1 MNYMQIITAV
11 AALLAGL
18 WTLTQLVAY
27 VREKDPKNL
36 NIALVLLIVIVGL
49 IIAYPHLKERVVPMA
64 VRTVSGQT
72 VATGASPPS
81 QSYPS
86 VNPAGLSS
94 SVNAPALSGESIP
107 PSALPPSIPPPDD
120 QTSSAQASSAQ
131 ASSAPSQGIPGGS
144 EVSSPPPLPS
154 SPAAAGAARGDV
166 KSSFLI
172 DIRRNMLGGIN
183 DIVAKCT
190 FAEVG
195 NSDVE
200 MVSYAVSVHYLEAP
214 DDPVEKAVTRSFDR
228 TLKDRIAVKANT
240 TVQKELTLDRE
251 IGDLVIKSRKSRSIG
266 WITITWIGKDSAGN
280 EISSRSTSN
289 RPDDAAQ

>member
-64 VRTVSGQT
+64 VRTVTGQT
-72 VATGASPPS
+72 GATGSSPPS

-86 VNPAGLSS
+86 VNPTGLTS
-94 SVNAPALSGESIP
+94 SVNAPALSGEEMP
-107 PSALPPSIPPPDD
+107 PSALPPSVTPPSFPQPAD
-120 QTSSAQASSAQ
+120 QTSSAQAST
-131 ASSAPSQGIPGGS
+131 PSQGISGVSG
-144 EVSSPPPLPS
+144 VSSPPPLPS
-154 SPAAAGAARGDV
+154 TPAAARGEV

-200 MVSYAVSVHYLEAP
+200 MVSYAVSVHYLESP

-228 TLKDRIAVKANT
+228 TLKDRIAIKANT

>member
-64 VRTVSGQT
+64 LKTVSGQT
-72 VATGASPPS
+72 GVTRASPPL
-81 QSYPS
+81 QDQPS
-86 VNPAGLSS
+86 ENPTGLSS
-94 SVNAPALSGESIP
+94 SVNVPAVGEATA
-107 PSALPPSIPPPDD
+107 PSALPPSIQQPSD
-120 QTSSAQASSAQ
+120 QPSSAQP
-131 ASSAPSQGIPGGS
+131 SSAPSQGVPAGS
-144 EVSSPPPLPS
+144 EISSSPPLP
-154 SPAAAGAARGDV
+154 PAPTSAGTGRGDV

-183 DIVAKCT
+183 DIIAKCT

-200 MVSYAVSVHYLEAP
+200 MISYAVSVHYLESP

-266 WITITWIGKDSAGN
+266 WITIAWIGKDSAGN